1 MADVSRVARPSGRR
15 LAGASVLRA
24 AGLTVRGGS
33 GCQLARSTVRWMS
46 VRTTWRN
53 WAGNQVAQPLAVHR
67 PTSEHELAGIV
78 KQAAGT
84 DRRVKVV
91 GSGHSFTDIAC
102 TDGHLVELT
111 RYNRVLS
118 IDPEART
125 ATVQAG
131 IRLED
136 LNLALDLRGLAM
148 PNLGDIAYQTV
159 AGATST
165 STHGT
170 GRLLTGLAGQIAAMR
185 LILADGSAVDCSPK
199 EEPELFHSARV
210 GLGALGLVS
219 TVTLNVVPAFNLSVV
234 EEPLRVD
241 DILANL
247 DAHVD
252 GNDHFEFFWV
262 PHTGWAL
269 TKSNNR
275 TTEPLTPRSRWAEW
289 WNDLFLQNYAFGA
302 LCRVG
307 RRRPRWIPRLAKALP
322 AAGRVTY
329 IDQSYRVFA
338 SPRLVRFYE
347 MEYAIPRAACAD
359 ALNRI
364 RRFVEDSGLLL
375 SFPVEVR
382 FTAPDDIPLSTAS
395 GRESCYLA
403 IHVFEGME
411 FRPYFEGVERIMDDY
426 GGRPHWGK
434 LHFQTASTLAP
445 RYEQWDRFLA
455 ARERVDP
462 ERRFSNAYLERVC
475 GP

>member
-1 MADVSRVARPSGRR
+1 VLPGSPSVVGDRAARPPSAYG
-15 LAGASVLRA
+15 AGVTS
-24 AGLTVRGGS
+24 S
-33 GCQLARSTVRWMS
+33 P
-46 VRTTWRN
+46 TTWCN
-53 WAGNQVAQPLAVHR
+53 WARNQTAEPVAVHR
-67 PTSEHELAGIV
+67 PTSEHELAAVV
-78 KQAAGT
+78 KQASGT
-84 DRRVKVV
+84 GRRVKVV

-125 ATVQAG
+125 ATMQAG

-136 LNLALDLRGLAM
+136 LNLALDRRGLAM

-185 LILADGSAVDCSPK
+185 LILADGTAVDCSPK
-199 EEPELFHSARV
+199 EEPELFHCARV

-219 TVTLNVVPAFNLSVV
+219 TITLDVVPAFNLSVV
-234 EEPLRVD
+234 EEPRRVD
-241 DILANL
+241 EILADL

-275 TTEPLTPRSRWAEW
+275 TTEPLAARGRVAEW
-289 WNDLFLQNYAFGA
+289 WNDLFLQNYAFGT
-302 LCRVG
+302 LCRIG
-307 RRRPRWIPRLAKALP
+307 RRRPQWIPRLAKALP
-322 AAGRVTY
+322 AAGRITY
-329 IDQSYRVFA
+329 VDQSYRVFA

-347 MEYAIPRAACAD
+347 MEYAIPRAACGE

-364 RRFVEDSGLLL
+364 RRFVEDAGLLL

-403 IHVFEGME
+403 IHVFEGMD

-426 GGRPHWGK
+426 DGRPHWGK
-434 LHFQTASTLAP
+434 LHFQTASTLAS
-445 RYEQWDRFLA
+445 RYPQWSAFTAVRD
-455 ARERVDP
+455 RVDP
-462 ERRFSNAYLERVC
+462 ERRFSNSYLDRVL